1 MKKARFNAGFLL
13 RWSIFMQLD
22 TIEAKA
28 SYGIGLQIGQQLKS
42 SGMADLHV
50 EALKKGLE
58 DVLTNQ
64 PPALPLEQLHE
75 ALKAMHDKTVQAQE
89 AQSKQMAEAGV
100 AFLKSNL
107 TKNNIKSTESGLQY
121 EVLTQ
126 GNGAIPAESDRV
138 KVHYTGSLIDGTVF
152 DSSVERGQPAE
163 FPVNGVI
170 RGWVEALQLMPVGSK
185 WRLYIPQ
192 ELAYGSQ
199 GAGAAI
205 PPYSALIFDV
215 ELLDIL

>member
-1 MKKARFNAGFLL
+1 
-13 RWSIFMQLD
+13 MQLS

-28 SYGIGLQIGQQLKS
+28 SYAIGLQIGQQLKD
-42 SGMADLHV
+42 SGIKDLDLS
-50 EALKKGLE
+50 ALKQGLE
-58 DVLTNQ
+58 DVLTEQ
-64 PPALPLEQLHE
+64 QPALSLEILHDALRQVHERAMKEKEKE
-75 ALKAMHDKTVQAQE
+75 AEKIAQ
-89 AQSKQMAEAGV
+89 AGV
-100 AFLKSNL
+100 DFLKENL
-107 TKNNIKSTESGLQY
+107 TKEGVKSTESGLQY
-121 EVLTQ
+121 TVLTQ
-126 GNGAIPAESDRV
+126 GSGKLPTSSDSVR
-138 KVHYTGSLIDGTVF
+138 VHYTGRLIDGSVF
-152 DSSVERGQPAE
+152 DSSEQRGQPAE

-205 PPYSALIFDV
+205 PPYSTLIFDV